1 MTQERYDIEVV
12 DKISPEISNKLKMI
26 AQESRGAHAAVKSL
40 KDELARIDVSAV
52 SQLNRAL
59 SQNATAAAR
68 AQVAQTRMQ
77 EASARLAT
85 EQQRLATE
93 TARTAKETALAQLA
107 QQRLANATQQST
119 TAQNQSASSAA
130 RLAAEQQRL
139 ATEQQRLATETQ
151 RTAAAQSRAEIAAR
165 RLAEMQQR
173 GNQQNQNGAN
183 TNRLNRQQLLT
194 LQYTMNDVAASLS
207 SGASPFTILM
217 QQGGQVTQAFGGI
230 RGTFATFAGIIG
242 PVGGVLLG
250 LAAIVGT
257 YALAVNAASK
267 EQASF
272 NNALKI
278 TNGYAGITYSGF
290 QQIAESAAEAS
301 HMSIG
306 ASKAV
311 TLQLT
316 QSGKFQKQQIAELA
330 TSALLLAEYTGQS
343 AEDVVKSFDQMAT
356 GPTAYAKQ
364 LNSSLH
370 FLSSAQLAH
379 IRQLEEMGDKSGA
392 LAATSKALYD
402 YLGEKGPANLGYL
415 ESGWRKVGNA
425 VSWAWDK
432 MKGWGRD
439 ETPEEKLNRLK
450 ASLKTLESSS
460 AIQTQVSTPGMMG
473 STGVGAQDARAQVKR
488 DTKRQAAID
497 AMREQVRAQQELV
510 DGATKAA
517 ELASTNAKIQQEGAD
532 ASERLSNKWAG
543 MVDNI
548 SKANDEIAA
557 FRADLD
563 KALKANP
570 KDQDALNALKNQA
583 KIEAAI
589 KRKYTPEST
598 DRAKE
603 LKKVNAELDKQVNT
617 FGQISSVREVNQ
629 KMDEIEIGFAEK
641 RIKLTDQERAAIR
654 GKLQAIQDNRAAQE
668 AIDRVYETAVGPLR
682 DFNATQDAAF
692 KLMGEGRITAEQ
704 FAQAMNRAIN
714 TYEDAVDPL
723 KRINRETKQNS
734 DLLDLQG
741 TARAVASQVMQVEN
755 SLRERGI
762 VLTAAERSELEKS
775 ATAYQRK
782 AELMQQVD
790 AIYGETI
797 GKQQELTNKVTAL
810 NTALAK
816 GWINEQFYKQGL
828 ADLGKEALNTKLQM
842 QNATFE
848 EGMLSSIGRITD
860 GYHGMIGGLS
870 DSFGS
875 FFETVEGG
883 FADSIGH
890 SIAFG
895 DSLKDALGNA
905 ARSAVASLISSLVK
919 LGIQYAVN
927 AALGQSLAAAA
938 VAASAGEAAA
948 LSAVWAT
955 PAALASLATLGS
967 NAAPATAALLG
978 TVGVAQGLSLAGMA
992 GFEEGGYTGN
1002 YGRKEVAGVVH
1013 GQEFVM
1019 NAEATARNRP
1029 MLEAMNR
1036 GATTSGSGS
1045 SVGSKAGG
1053 VSVNIENYGTSKGFE
1068 VQQMGENEIRII
1080 ARDEAK
1086 SAVRAHAPSVIAG
1099 EVSNPNSS
1107 VSKSLARNTN
1117 AQRRRG

>member
-1 MTQERYDIEVV
+1 MTTERYDIEIQ
-12 DKISPEISNKLKMI
+12 DKISPDVSNKLKLI
-26 AQESRGAHAAVKSL
+26 AQESRAAHASVKSL
-40 KDELARIDVSAV
+40 KDELARIDITAV

-107 QQRLANATQQST
+107 QQRLATATQQTNS
-119 TAQNQSASSAA
+119 AQNQAASSAA

-151 RTAAAQSRAEIAAR
+151 RTAAAQTRAEIAAR
-165 RLAEMQQR
+165 RLSEMQQR
-173 GNQQNQNGAN
+173 QSQQSQNGAN
-183 TNRLNRQQLLT
+183 SNRLNRQQLLT

-230 RGTFATFAGIIG
+230 RGTFATFASMIGVTGAVVLTAAAAVGIY
-242 PVGGVLLG
+242 
-250 LAAIVGT
+250 AI
-257 YALAVNAASK
+257 AVNAAAK
-267 EQASF
+267 EQAEFS
-272 NNALKI
+272 NALKV

-290 QQIAESAAEAS
+290 QQISESAAEMS

-311 TLQLT
+311 VMQLAA
-316 QSGKFQKQQIAELA
+316 SGKFQKEQINELA
-330 TSALLLAEYTGQS
+330 ASALMLAEYTGKS
-343 AEDVVKSFDQMAT
+343 ADDVVKSFDSMAR
-356 GPTAYAKQ
+356 GPAAFAKE

-379 IRQLEEMGDKSGA
+379 IRQLEEMGDKTGA
-392 LAATSKALYD
+392 LKETSKALYD
-402 YLGEKGPANLGYL
+402 YLGTKGAANLGYL
-415 ESGWRKVGNA
+415 ERAWRSVGNGI
-425 VSWAWDK
+425 SWAWDK
-432 MKGWGRD
+432 MKAWGRD
-439 ETPEEKLNRLK
+439 ETPEEKLKRLQ
-450 ASLKTLESSS
+450 ASLKTLEASS
-460 AIQTQVSTPGMMG
+460 ATQPQLSSPGMMG
-473 STGVGAQDARAQVKR
+473 STGSGAQDARPQALRDAKRTAAIEAMRAQV
-488 DTKRQAAID
+488 T
-497 AMREQVRAQQELV
+497 AQQELV
-510 DGATKAA
+510 DGASKAA
-517 ELASTNAKIQQEGAD
+517 ELASKNALIQQEGAD

-543 MVDNI
+543 MADNI
-548 SKANDEIAA
+548 GKANDEIAA

-570 KDQDALNALKNQA
+570 KDADALNALKNQA

-589 KRKYTPEST
+589 RRKYTPEGT

-603 LKKVNAELDKQVNT
+603 LKKVNAELDKQVST

-641 RIKLTDQERAAIR
+641 RIKLTDDERASLK
-654 GKLQAIQDNRAAQE
+654 GKLQAIQDNKAAQE
-668 AIDRVYETAVGPLR
+668 AIDRIYETAVGPLR
-682 DFNATQDAAF
+682 DYNASQDAAF
-692 KLMGEGRITAEQ
+692 KLMGEGKITAAQ
-704 FAQAMNRAIN
+704 FGEAMNRAAN
-714 TYEDAVDPL
+714 SYEDAVDPL
-723 KRINRETKQNS
+723 ARLNRETKQNS

-741 TARAVASQVMQVEN
+741 TARTVATQVMQVEN
-755 SLRERGI
+755 MLRERGI
-762 VLTAAERSELEKS
+762 TLTKAERAELEAS

-782 AELMQQVD
+782 ADLAKELD
-790 AIYGETI
+790 SIYAQSI
-797 GKQQELTNKVTAL
+797 GKQQELTDKVTAL
-810 NTALAK
+810 NQALAN

-828 ADLGKEALNTKLQM
+828 ADIGKEALNTKLQM

-860 GYHGMIGGLS
+860 GYHGMISGLS
-870 DSFGS
+870 DSFGG
-875 FFETVEGG
+875 FFQQTSDG
-883 FADSIGH
+883 FAESIGH

-895 DSLKDALGNA
+895 DSMKDALGNA
-905 ARSAVASLISSLVK
+905 ARTAVAGLISSLVK

-927 AALGQSLAAAA
+927 AALGQGLAAAA
-938 VAASAGEAAA
+938 TAASATEAAA

-955 PAALASLATLGS
+955 PAALASLATLGTNS
-967 NAAPATAALLG
+967 VPAMAAVAGTIATTQAFA
-978 TVGVAQGLSLAGMA
+978 LAGMA

-1036 GATTSGSGS
+1036 GASASGGGS
-1045 SVGSKAGG
+1045 STVGKSGG
-1053 VSVNIENYGTSKGFE
+1053 VSVNIENYGTSKDFE
-1068 VQQMGENEIRII
+1068 VQQIDEGQIRII

-1086 SAVRAHAPSVIAG
+1086 SAVYQHAPMAVASDMR
-1099 EVSNPNSS
+1099 NPNSRT
-1107 VSKSLARNTN
+1107 SKALAQNTTI
-1117 AQRRRG
+1117 QRKR